1 MDRACAFLACLWL
14 NGRVHWTQQFLV
26 IKRTNVQN
34 GHRGDAI
41 LGGPDPCMVYW
52 QHGNIDGAPSSYII
66 LRLDLGHALLQPG
79 MASPKAETCGHG
91 SGAVK

>member
-1 MDRACAFLACLWL
+1 
-14 NGRVHWTQQFLV
+14 
-26 IKRTNVQN
+26 
-34 GHRGDAI
+34 
-41 LGGPDPCMVYW
+41 MVYW

-91 SGAVK
+91 GGAVK